1 MDDGPRPPA
10 RVRRLI
16 VLGASAGGL
25 EALTE
30 VLSAV
35 ETSTST
41 AFVVALH
48 LSAEHPSMM
57 AEILD
62 RRTQLRVVTVDGEVR
77 LEPGTVY
84 VIAPGSVLELRDAM
98 VAPRPSERELR
109 PTVIDRLFEQA
120 AATWGA
126 QATGVVLSGSGSDGA
141 RGAKAIVQAGGAV
154 YCQSPSTARFDAMPT
169 AVIRRGLATAVGTC
183 AELGK
188 WLEHGL
194 PTVVRDTGDPE
205 GPEGDAALPSAFW
218 SVLERLREVSG
229 IDFYAYRTATL
240 FRRMSQRARTL
251 GHAGLAAYASQAIDD
266 HAELEHL
273 RQRLLIGTTEFFR
286 NPEFFSDLREHVI
299 PTLVEQPTV
308 RVWCAGCSTGEEA
321 YSVAAL
327 FLSELEAAGSAA
339 ELRVF
344 ATDVRSEAIEF
355 ASRGSY
361 AAERLASLPAKLR
374 ETYFVHDGHTRQA
387 RDRLRAHVL
396 FAVHDVLDDPP
407 FTKLD
412 VVAFR
417 NVMIY
422 LRPEV
427 HPRVLSRMHFAL
439 RPGGFLAVGE
449 SESTHTAEGLFQ
461 RVGQRDCAVL
471 RKIGASKV
479 PGYQPSRVHPR
490 QRIVPVRR
498 EEDAL
503 GQLARRRLASSLGPP
518 AVLLS
523 SSGDVVHVL
532 RDPAPYLRLGRG
544 PVTMRAE
551 SLAPE
556 PLGGVIAAALSK
568 ARRTGETTILATG
581 PLDGV
586 PPASVAVVPLGDDA
600 GHLLLAFPPHAAPG
614 SVPLDTEITELH
626 RELERTRRSL
636 EDSLTELQIT
646 NEELEATNEEMLATN
661 EELEA
666 TNEELQ
672 ATNEELHTVNAER
685 EARIVELSELQED
698 VRAMLQDAG
707 IAAVFV
713 DQKLEIR
720 RVIGPVSAYSAI
732 TQRDLGRPLGDIR
745 EMFTDVDLLQEVRT
759 VLSVQRARRFQANLH
774 SGSVVQVQVRPHIS
788 RSERGAMIVLLDES
802 ELASTKQLVEDLLD
816 ALPQHIAV
824 IEPSGII
831 SYTNRA
837 WNAFA
842 VANGLPAS
850 SSGVGSDYLHAIRGE
865 EPSAVES
872 KALFDDIFE
881 GRRAAGSL
889 DYPCH
894 GPSTERWFTM
904 HVARLPSGGAVVSH
918 YDVSTRANAEAR
930 QRAERNALDR
940 ALRTMPIGVLLVNDE
955 GRVAFANAHGAGL
968 LGRTTANL
976 VGAEL
981 RLLLTPDSHTDFDQ
995 AMTVRGRT
1003 VSIAVLHAEGRRVRA
1018 LLRTSEHAL
1027 QVVVLRE
1034 PEESRGAD
1042 APLEMLSRLAGG
1054 VAHEINNALATVALL
1069 LDAWARDE
1077 RIPEDVREDIS
1088 HAREACGHGK
1098 DVTVD
1103 LLRFARP
1110 SDDDAG
1116 PSAVDATLRQVT
1128 SLVRASAGPGVRVTV
1143 HAETG
1148 AFIPAEPG
1156 QFSHALLNLV
1166 LNAVDAVADGGAVS
1180 IEASVGEDDLRP
1192 IQVVVRDDGV
1202 GMDEATRERIYEPF
1216 FSTKGAGR
1224 GTGLGLSLTH
1234 GFVRGAGGTIEC
1246 QSSPGVG
1253 TTFTLRFPAADEPQP
1268 VVAHGTP
1275 TTLQGLRVL
1284 VVDDDELVRYAL
1296 ERMLGA
1302 AGAEVAVADGG
1313 AAALERL
1320 EGHDVVLLDVMMPG
1334 MSGYEVLREIRR
1346 RRPTL
1351 PAIMLTGDPSRIV
1364 EHASTDPFTRW
1375 ELKPATKRELVAAL
1389 TSLGVAAA
1397 R

>member
-1 MDDGPRPPA
+1 
-10 RVRRLI
+10 
-16 VLGASAGGL
+16 
-25 EALTE
+25 
-30 VLSAV
+30 
-35 ETSTST
+35 
-41 AFVVALH
+41 
-48 LSAEHPSMM
+48 MM

-62 RRTQLRVVTVDGEVR
+62 RRTRLRVVTVDTEVR
-77 LEPGTVY
+77 LEAGTVY
-84 VIAPGSVLELRDAM
+84 IIAPGSTLELSETV
-98 VAPRPSERELR
+98 VASRASERELR

-120 AATWGA
+120 AESWGPRATA
-126 QATGVVLSGSGSDGA
+126 VVLSGSGSDGA
-141 RGAKAIVQAGGAV
+141 RGAEVLVRAGGSV
-154 YCQSPSTARFDAMPT
+154 YCQSPSTAQFDAMPT

-240 FRRMSQRARTL
+240 YRRMSQRARTL
-251 GHAGLAAYASQAIDD
+251 GHDGLAAYAASAIDD

-286 NPEFFSDLREHVI
+286 NPEFFADLREHVI
-299 PTLVEQPTV
+299 PKLVAQPSV

-327 FLSELEAAGSAA
+327 FLSELEAAGSSA

-344 ATDVRSEAIEF
+344 ATDVRAEAIEH
-355 ASRGSY
+355 ASRGIY
-361 AAERLASLPAKLR
+361 EVERLVSLPLKLR
-374 ETYFVHDGHTRQA
+374 EAFFVDEGDTCRVL
-387 RDRLRAHVL
+387 DRLRAHVL

-427 HPRVLSRMHFAL
+427 HPCVLSRMHFAL

-449 SESTHTAEGLFQ
+449 SESTHSAEGQFE

-471 RKIGASKV
+471 RKIGQSKV
-479 PGYQPSRVHPR
+479 PGYQPSRMSPR
-490 QRIVPVRR
+490 SRLVPARR

-523 SSGDVVHVL
+523 ASGDVVHVL

-551 SLAPE
+551 SLAPD
-556 PLGGVIAAALSK
+556 PLGGVIAAALAK
-568 ARRTGETTILATG
+568 ARRTGEITTLATG

-600 GHLLLAFPPHAAPG
+600 AHMLLAFPPNRGPG
-614 SVPLDTEITELH
+614 LVPLDTELGELH

-636 EDSLTELQIT
+636 ADSLSELQVA
-646 NEELEATNEEMLATN
+646 NEELEATNEEML
-661 EELEA
+661 A

-685 EARIVELSELQED
+685 EARIAELSELQDD
-698 VRAMLQDAG
+698 VGAMLVDAG

-713 DQKLEIR
+713 DQRFEIR
-720 RVIGPVSAYSAI
+720 RVIGPVSEYSSI
-732 TQRDLGRPLGDIR
+732 TPRDVGRPLGDIR
-745 EMFTDVDLLQEVRT
+745 EMFTDVDLQNEVRT
-759 VLSVQRARRFQANLH
+759 VLSVNRARRFQANLRT
-774 SGSVVQVQVRPHIS
+774 GPVVQVQVRPHVA
-788 RSERGAMIVLLDES
+788 RGERGAMVVLLDES

-816 ALPQHIAV
+816 ALPQHVAV

-842 VANGLPAS
+842 SANGLHAT

-872 KALFDDIFE
+872 KALFEDIFA
-881 GRRAAGSL
+881 GRRTAGSL

-894 GPSTERWFTM
+894 SPTAERWFTM
-904 HVARLPSGGAVVSH
+904 HVARLPRGGAVVSH

-940 ALRTMPIGVLLVNDE
+940 ALRTMPVGLLLVNDA

-981 RLLLTPDSHTDFDQ
+981 RLLLTADSHTDFDQ
-995 AMTVRGRT
+995 AMAMRGRT
-1003 VSIAVLHAEGRRVRA
+1003 ATISVLHAEGRRVHA
-1018 LLRTSEHAL
+1018 LLRTSDHAL

-1034 PEESRGAD
+1034 PGETRGLD

-1069 LDAWARDE
+1069 LDVWARDD
-1077 RIPEDVREDIS
+1077 RIPVDVRDDIG

-1110 SDDDAG
+1110 SEDDAG
-1116 PSAVDATLRQVT
+1116 PASVDATLRQVAT
-1128 SLVRASAGPGVRVTV
+1128 LVRASAGPDVRINVE
-1143 HAETG
+1143 AETG
-1148 AFIPAEPG
+1148 ASIQAEPG
-1156 QFSHALLNLV
+1156 QFSHALLNLL
-1166 LNAVDAVADGGAVS
+1166 LNAVDAVANAGVVQLEAKLLPGAS
-1180 IEASVGEDDLRP
+1180 RP
-1192 IQVVVRDDGV
+1192 VEIVVQDDGI
-1202 GMDEATRERIYEPF
+1202 GMDDSTRERIYEPF
-1216 FSTKGAGR
+1216 FTTKGPGR

-1234 GFVRGAGGTIEC
+1234 GFVRGAGGSIDCRSVT
-1246 QSSPGVG
+1246 GVG
-1253 TTFTLRFPAADEPQP
+1253 TTFTLKFPTVETPQP
-1268 VVAHGTP
+1268 AKPVLGEA
-1275 TTLQGLRVL
+1275 TLTGVRAL

-1302 AGAEVAVADGG
+1302 EGAEVTVADGG
-1313 AAALERL
+1313 EAAVQSLQ
-1320 EGHDVVLLDVMMPG
+1320 GHDVVLLDVMMPG
-1334 MSGYEVLREIRR
+1334 MSGYETLRAIRSR
-1346 RRPTL
+1346 TPTL
-1351 PAIMLTGDPSRIV
+1351 PVVMLTGDPSRVV
-1364 EHASTDPFTRW
+1364 EYGSADPYTRW
-1375 ELKPATKRELVAAL
+1375 ELKPATKRELVAAFS
-1389 TSLGVAAA
+1389 SLDVLS
-1397 R
+1397 